1 MLPVP
6 QPQLSGNRG
15 VGEGFAA
22 PHGSRKKEEL
32 PTNQQRGIAV
42 PLVAKV
48 EVAWVA
54 LASLCVLSGCCVL
67 LTVVCTSSVSP
78 EIKPG

>member
-1 MLPVP
+1 M
-6 QPQLSGNRG
+6 
-15 VGEGFAA
+15 GEGFAA
-22 PHGSRKKEEL
+22 PHESGKKEEL
-32 PTNQQRGIAV
+32 LMSQQRGIAI

-67 LTVVCTSSVSP
+67 LTVVCISSVSP
-78 EIKPG
+78 ETKPG